1 MSINPGLKK
10 YMIVM
15 STFVCQVMKFDDL
28 KELGSESAVK
38 VCVPALNN
46 CPCSSACVEF
56 QSLKS
61 NSLCTV
67 GCWKIQAGGEDLRGA
82 GRGHYL
88 LQVQRF
94 WWWEEVK
101 TSGDGSV

>member
-46 CPCSSACVEF
+46 RHFFQVLVLSFGLRNPIHVYCRLLENTSRRGRLTWCRMGTVSSSSSTC
-56 QSLKS
+56 LM
-61 NSLCTV
+61 
-67 GCWKIQAGGEDLRGA
+67 A
-82 GRGHYL
+82 GRSEN
-88 LQVQRF
+88 VRR
-94 WWWEEVK
+94 W
-101 TSGDGSV
+101 

>member
-56 QSLKS
+56 RPQKS
-61 NSLCTV
+61 NSCVL
-67 GCWKIQAGGEDLRGA
+67 QAAGKYKQEGKTYVVQDGDIIFFKFNVSGGG
-82 GRGHYL
+82 
-88 LQVQRF
+88 
-94 WWWEEVK
+94 K
-101 TSGDGSV
+101 K